1 MDIDVSN
8 ENASIEL
15 AEDKYRN
22 QRTRQSLQ
30 AHTLPPAAPA
40 PTPREI
46 FKKMLEQTTPFDEA
60 STHMIMQAISRL
72 DNVSYTTLMDLTQ
85 DKRTLRLT
93 LCQLACA
100 LFAALTVERRVTPRD
115 VPGQWDC
122 FEAVEPTDK
131 ETQGLIAKWRNFT
144 DPRSGQ
150 VRATLGNASAGV
162 LATLILACFDDLRGV
177 GSRRPTIKQEDE
189 TKQEGKVERQ
199 DEIKRE
205 DEIKQEKLQEEP
217 VHHFCAPKRARVEL

>member
-1 MDIDVSN
+1 MDIEVFNKNS
-8 ENASIEL
+8 SIEL

-30 AHTLPPAAPA
+30 AHPHHPHGPA

-46 FKKMLEQTTPFDEA
+46 VKKMVEQTQSFDDP
-60 STHMIMQAISRL
+60 STHAIMQTLSWL
-72 DNVSYTTLMDLTQ
+72 DNVDYTVLMDITQ

-100 LFAALTVERRVTPRD
+100 LFAALTVERRVTLPD

-122 FEAVEPTDK
+122 FEAVDPTDK
-131 ETQGLIAKWRNFT
+131 EAQELIAKWRNFI

-150 VRATLGNASAGV
+150 VRLTLGNASAGV
-162 LATLILACFDDLRGV
+162 LATLILACFDDMRRV
-177 GSRRPTIKQEDE
+177 GSRRPGIKQEDGTKAEDQTKQEDE

-199 DEIKRE
+199 DEIKPE
-205 DEIKQEKLQEEP
+205 DAIKQE
-217 VHHFCAPKRARVEL
+217 EL

>member
-1 MDIDVSN
+1 MDIDVSD
-8 ENASIEL
+8 EKASIEL
-15 AEDKYRN
+15 AEDKYRY

-30 AHTLPPAAPA
+30 AHPVPPAAPA

-46 FKKMLEQTTPFDEA
+46 VEKMLEQTRSFDEA
-60 STHMIMQAISRL
+60 STHMIMIMQALSRL

-93 LCQLACA
+93 LCQLAYA
-100 LFAALTVERRVTPRD
+100 LVAALTVERRVTLRD
-115 VPGQWDC
+115 VSGQWDC
-122 FEAVEPTDK
+122 FEAVDPTDK
-131 ETQGLIAKWRNFT
+131 EAQERIAKWINFT

-150 VRATLGNASAGV
+150 VRATLGNAAAGV
-162 LATLILACFDDLRGV
+162 LATLILACFDDTRRV
-177 GSRRPTIKQEDE
+177 GSERPGIKQEDETKQDGKVERQDE

-205 DEIKQEKLQEEP
+205 YEIKQE
-217 VHHFCAPKRARVEL
+217 EL